1 MPHWLSAN
9 NAEYRSIHTITPFR
23 FTNQQGHVITDKE
36 VAGKIYV
43 ASFFFTK
50 CGSICP
56 RMMENLQTVA
66 TAYIN
71 NPDVLLLSHSVTPDM
86 DSVPQLA
93 HYALEHRI
101 NSKQWWLLTGNK
113 DSIYQLARRS
123 YFADEETGYAKDSKS
138 FLHTENA
145 VLIDRKGRIRGVYN
159 ATLPLEMQKLTEDIQ
174 WLLSNED

>member
-9 NAEYRSIHTITPFR
+9 DAAYRSIHTITPFR
-23 FTNQQGHVITDKE
+23 FTNQYGHVITDKE
-36 VAGKIYV
+36 VAGKIYI

-50 CGSICP
+50 CGGICP
-56 RMMENLQTVA
+56 RMMENLQIVA
-66 TAYIN
+66 NAYIN
-71 NPDVLLLSHSVTPDM
+71 NPDMLLLSHSVTPDT

-93 HYALEHRI
+93 HYALEHHI

-113 DSIYQLARRS
+113 DSIYRLARRS

-159 ATLPLEMQKLTEDIQ
+159 ATLPLEMQKLTEHIQ
-174 WLLSNED
+174 WLLSHED